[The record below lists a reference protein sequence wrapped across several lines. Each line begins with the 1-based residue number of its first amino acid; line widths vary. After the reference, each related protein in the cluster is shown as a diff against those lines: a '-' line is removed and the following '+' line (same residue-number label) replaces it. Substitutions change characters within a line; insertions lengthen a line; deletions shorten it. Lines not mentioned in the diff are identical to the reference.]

1 MMAEEE
7 GKFERQ
13 MRHLEVLR
21 NGIEKLEAK
30 KRRLQTFYLDP
41 EIGMSKGEYLSE
53 KKLLDNDIRIA
64 NADIERIES
73 ELKKVP
79 TDADL
84 ESLEAMASKIVTALG
99 YNLDIPAVDKRC
111 VMEMLHIKVIISPDK
126 NVTVEGW
133 FSDDG
138 LLSTSR

>member
-1 MMAEEE
+1 
-7 GKFERQ
+7 
-13 MRHLEVLR
+13 MRVAAKR
-21 NGIEKLEAK
+21 N
-30 KRRLQTFYLDP
+30 
-41 EIGMSKGEYLSE
+41 
-53 KKLLDNDIRIA
+53 A
-64 NADIERIES
+64 NADIEKIES

-79 TDADL
+79 TEEDL

-99 YNLDIPAVDKRC
+99 YNLDIPAVDKRR